1 MNGRRALAWLAGG
14 AVVAIVWLAWPF
26 ATGLLLGTLMGF
38 TCQPLYLRLAAW
50 SGRSFLASVAVVLI
64 AGLAIVGI
72 LVGSASLFFTQAGLV
87 ATAVREE
94 LKPGGLIT
102 GWLATVTGWLSRF
115 GFSTETLTDRLSA
128 AAGDIASGSAVMAGA
143 VASRTASLLLGIFFA
158 LLAMHVM
165 QHHWPRIVSTL
176 EKVSPLPGQYTRA
189 LLEEF
194 RRVGRIALSG
204 TVATGLVQGLLAG
217 VGFWITGVPKPVFLG
232 IATAIASLVPVFGTP
247 LVWVP
252 AGLYLFAIG
261 HPTMAG
267 ILLLWG
273 ALLVVG
279 FSDYV
284 IRPRLVGEEGMPPIL
299 TFLSLFGGLET
310 MGLAGL
316 IAGPVIMALAV
327 SVLRLYA
334 REARVPE
341 GARRKVGS

>member
-1 MNGRRALAWLAGG
+1 VNGRRALAWLAGG

-50 SGRSFLASVAVVLI
+50 SGRSFLAS
-64 AGLAIVGI
+64 
-72 LVGSASLFFTQAGLV
+72 
-87 ATAVREE
+87 
-94 LKPGGLIT
+94 
-102 GWLATVTGWLSRF
+102 
-115 GFSTETLTDRLSA
+115 
-128 AAGDIASGSAVMAGA
+128 